1 MKRDLRTGRPE
12 ESEWREVRQL
22 WGAELTPVPAAL
34 IGPYIS
40 DSTRSFLTKVGLP
53 AGIPFEF
60 TFYRDERFLKPVP
73 AGHGDFLALAGDQ
86 NTIIAL
92 ESDTEELWNVK
103 PRGTITRR
111 FMNSRLP
118 ALIYFIG
125 IYVTRRQ
132 DLLNARDEEEAG
144 VLVREISEQCAS
156 CDAPA
161 LADPQGWWSLVL
173 RGASEGFIS

>member
-1 MKRDLRTGRPE
+1 MKRDFRTGRPE

-22 WGAELTPVPAAL
+22 WGAKLTPIPDAL
-34 IGPYIS
+34 IGPNIS
-40 DSTRSFLTKVGLP
+40 DSARSFLTKVGLP
-53 AGIPFEF
+53 TGFPFEF
-60 TFYRDERFLKPVP
+60 TFYHDERLLKPVSV
-73 AGHGDFLALAGDQ
+73 GHGGFLALAEDQ

-92 ESDTEELWNVK
+92 KVDTEELWSVR
-103 PRGTITRR
+103 PHGMITRR

-125 IYVTRRQ
+125 LYVSRRQ
-132 DLLNARDEEEAG
+132 DLLSASDEEEVE
-144 VLVREISEQCAS
+144 VLVQEISEQCSS

-161 LADPQGWWSLVL
+161 LADTQSWWSLVL